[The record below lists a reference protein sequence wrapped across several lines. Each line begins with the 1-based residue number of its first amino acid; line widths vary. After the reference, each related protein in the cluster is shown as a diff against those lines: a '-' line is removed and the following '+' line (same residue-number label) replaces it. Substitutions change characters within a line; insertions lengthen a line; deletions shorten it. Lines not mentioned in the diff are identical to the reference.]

1 MLLAGAEAT
10 ERPAEG
16 NIGNGLLDTIK
27 VDGKLVGIVALK
39 FGDGLFTTSD
49 G

>member
-1 MLLAGAEAT
+1 MLAGAEAT

-16 NIGNGLLDTIK
+16 SIGKGLLDTIK
-27 VDGKLVGIVALK
+27 EDGKVVGIVALRL
-39 FGDGLFTTSD
+39 GDGVFTSD